1 MAAGRIRKENEM
13 LIYDEVLGKEENVH
27 EFVEPDVGREI
38 ELDDPDVFEKLFDP
52 EVEEDE

>member
-1 MAAGRIRKENEM
+1 M